1 MCISKLRGG
10 HARIVRGRRK
20 FQRAHA
26 WSPDLDQHTDGKLRR
41 RRILLSRPNF
51 DLGPWIRVKS
61 ARIRALRAELRS
73 TAYYSCVPSIHAC
86 SKKDKAVYTDTILRR
101 GPRVSYTRTTSPHTE
116 ISCEISGCSCVVFA
130 CTKFCVLQAVLERS
144 KHPASCVVLTDLEF
158 LPMELVVVASTS
170 SST

>member
-1 MCISKLRGG
+1 MG
-10 HARIVRGRRK
+10 
-20 FQRAHA
+20 
-26 WSPDLDQHTDGKLRR
+26 DGKKELLRR
-41 RRILLSRPNF
+41 IEKLHGESC
-51 DLGPWIRVKS
+51 
-61 ARIRALRAELRS
+61 E
-73 TAYYSCVPSIHAC
+73 TAA
-86 SKKDKAVYTDTILRR
+86 DTA
-101 GPRVSYTRTTSPHTE
+101 RTTSPHTE